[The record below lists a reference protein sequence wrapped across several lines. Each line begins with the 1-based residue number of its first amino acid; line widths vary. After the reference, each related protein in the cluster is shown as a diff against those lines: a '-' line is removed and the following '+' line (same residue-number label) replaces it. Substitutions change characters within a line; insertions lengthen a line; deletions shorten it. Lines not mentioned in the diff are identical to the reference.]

1 MWKLCSCALSLNL
14 TGLEPRGWRFDP
26 QTRRQRS
33 DRVGATYTGS
43 PCPSAPLP
51 PSEGGAWLGHLGQ
64 RRGKYHTGG
73 AYKHNFKC
81 FKIWFFT
88 SNNDLFQ
95 ATLKVADYDPV
106 VIGTSEEMMGSRW
119 EAHRAYVSAV
129 GAVRLHYAASSNV
142 VQHAGAVLLTGGEQA
157 AAGIHCHWSNC
168 ASWVTYSVKNVM
180 LLDAA

>member
-1 MWKLCSCALSLNL
+1 MWKLCFFSKSHGPGAQRMTVRSADEETKVRSCGCHLHWITLSQCSPA
-14 TGLEPRGWRFDP
+14 TVWGRGLV
-26 QTRRQRS
+26 RS
-33 DRVGATYTGS
+33 PGVK
-43 PCPSAPLP
+43 
-51 PSEGGAWLGHLGQ
+51 E
-64 RRGKYHTGG
+64 RGKFHTGE
-73 AYKHNFKC
+73 AYKHNFKR

-119 EAHRAYVSAV
+119 EAHRAYVTAV
-129 GAVRLHYAASSNV
+129 GAVRLHYSASSNV
-142 VQHAGAVLLTGGEQA
+142 VQHASAVLLTGGEQA

-168 ASWVTYSVKNVM
+168 TSWVTYSVKNVM